1 MHNLS
6 FIFHCSFYHLSF
18 NFTQHRKIFVHQD
31 EPLKEEDLIPVV
43 DNMDEIN
50 EIDEY
55 NEETNDAFAAYLA
68 EGSQKD
74 REVVFSRELGLG
86 KSLEFMK
93 NDEKNIKVVRYT
105 LKIDFDRMVG
115 DYINII
121 KTIFLFKFYLLTSF
135 LVQK

>member
-6 FIFHCSFYHLSF
+6 FFFHCSYYHLSL
-18 NFTQHRKIFVHQD
+18 NFTQHRKIYNFYQD

-55 NEETNDAFAAYLA
+55 NMETNDAFAAYLA

-93 NDEKNIKVVRYT
+93 NYEKNIKSVRA
-105 LKIDFDRMVG
+105 V
-115 DYINII
+115 
-121 KTIFLFKFYLLTSF
+121 
-135 LVQK
+135 

>member
-1 MHNLS
+1 M
-6 FIFHCSFYHLSF
+6 
-18 NFTQHRKIFVHQD
+18 
-31 EPLKEEDLIPVV
+31 V

-55 NEETNDAFAAYLA
+55 NMETNDAFAAYLA

-93 NDEKNIKVVRYT
+93 NYEKNIKGVRDNV
-105 LKIDFDRMVG
+105 KIDFVTMVD
-115 DYINII
+115 DYINIM
-121 KTIFLFKFYLLTSF
+121 KTTFLFKFYLSTSF
-135 LVQK
+135 FELQVHK